1 MIERI
6 NLKSVATYNNDG
18 ATLDS
23 PKKVNFIYGNNGA
36 GKTTISEVIRKE
48 EDFPSC
54 SIEWKNEKMATYV
67 YNRNFVNENFH
78 LDNPIKGIFT
88 LGKDSVDHQNQIDVL
103 KVKIQKHKE
112 AVSDLYEKY
121 KKKTGEKDSLVEEF
135 KIKCWGIKKE
145 VDDEFKDLIEGYR
158 NSKDKFM
165 KKCIEASRNTERKLK
180 SIDELKTKKKSLYDR
195 PMEKVEFYQSLLF
208 DEALENRQVFN
219 RKIIG
224 KDDVDLAQLITRLNI
239 SDWVQQGYEIVR
251 KNEDVCPFCQQTLP
265 EQFEVK
271 LSSYFDQTYI
281 ELIDELN
288 NTTNDYEEKV
298 GFLISQI
305 DSLSKRDTTFINI
318 EKVENLRKLI
328 KAKFDENLLL
338 KRRRNLVELLNLLR
352 FQKQLGKSI
361 WRYLMPM
368 RKFENTKL

>member
-1 MIERI
+1 MYRSFKEYGEE
-6 NLKSVATYNNDG
+6 V
-18 ATLDS
+18 
-23 PKKVNFIYGNNGA
+23 KVYRR
-36 GKTTISEVIRKE
+36 T
-48 EDFPSC
+48 
-54 SIEWKNEKMATYV
+54 EK
-67 YNRNFVNENFH
+67 
-78 LDNPIKGIFT
+78 
-88 LGKDSVDHQNQIDVL
+88 
-103 KVKIQKHKE
+103 
-112 AVSDLYEKY
+112 
-121 KKKTGEKDSLVEEF
+121 
-135 KIKCWGIKKE
+135 
-145 VDDEFKDLIEGYR
+145 
-158 NSKDKFM
+158 
-165 KKCIEASRNTERKLK
+165 
-180 SIDELKTKKKSLYDR
+180 KKKSLYDR
-195 PMEKVEFYQSLLF
+195 PMEKVELYQSLLF

-265 EQFEVK
+265 EQFEEK

-328 KAKFDENLLL
+328 KAKFDENLCLL
-338 KRRRNLVELLNLLR
+338 RKRRRNLVELLNLLR
-352 FQKQLGKSI
+352 FQKQLGEVNLEILNANEKVREYNTLIDNARIEKENLNSDI
-361 WRYLMPM
+361 WRFIAEKNKNDFSLFN
-368 RKFENTKL
+368 RKSQK